1 MGERR
6 CGLKTGGG
14 IESGTAGGGTTLG
27 IVVDPGGGVILTLVG
42 SAVLSR
48 E

>member
-1 MGERR
+1 MGDRR

-14 IESGTAGGGTTLG
+14 IEGGTIGGGTTLG
-27 IVVDPGGGVILTLVG
+27 SVVAPGGGVILTLLG